1 MNARTLKLLIIEDDP
16 VLANIYRSRFDKAG
30 YEVEI
35 AADGQA
41 GFFRLYEK
49 PFDALLLD
57 LMLPQIS
64 GLEILR
70 KIRAQKSFGNLPV
83 IVFTNVYVGNL
94 AREALEAGANYV
106 VFKSNTTPQQVIE
119 LFNRL
124 LAEAAH
130 RTAVT
135 IAPQPTPPS
144 LPAPPPSPP
153 VAPASSAPAPGFT
166 PSYTPASPWGA
177 GAPISREG
185 QWSGEND
192 LLQTFL
198 NVAPASVQ
206 TLRRSLE
213 ELKST
218 PKFDDQLACLR
229 EMYRRVHALTGNA
242 GMAGLGV
249 VSHISAVFEALLKDV
264 CETPAYLNAC
274 SLQTISQT
282 LEFLNQ
288 LIALGTSIE
297 PLEMS
302 RSTVLVVDD
311 EAISRRVMM
320 YAVDNAHMNPVC
332 ARSSRLALQLLED
345 NPFTVVITDIDLPEM
360 NGFELCNRLRELP
373 VHKET
378 PVIFVTGL
386 SNFEHRAYSVL
397 SGGND
402 LVTKPILLIE
412 LTVKLVTIAI
422 QKAIARRQKRPDV
435 IAG

>member
-1 MNARTLKLLIIEDDP
+1 MNSRTLKLLIIEDDP

-83 IVFTNVYVGNL
+83 IVFTNIYVGNL

-124 LAEAAH
+124 LAEAAN
-130 RTAVT
+130 RTAGT
-135 IAPQPTPPS
+135 IATPP
-144 LPAPPPSPP
+144 PPPP
-153 VAPASSAPAPGFT
+153 VAPASPAPASEFT
-166 PSYTPASPWGA
+166 PSYTPASPWGT
-177 GAPISREG
+177 GAPMSREG

-198 NVAPASVQ
+198 NVAPASLQ

-213 ELKST
+213 ELKGTS
-218 PKFDDQLACLR
+218 KLDDQLACLR

-332 ARSSRLALQLLED
+332 TRNSRLALQLLED

-360 NGFELCNRLRELP
+360 NGFELCIRLRELP
-373 VHKET
+373 AHKET
-378 PVIFVTGL
+378 PVIFVTVL

-422 QKAIARRQKRPDV
+422 QKAIARRQKRPAG
-435 IAG
+435 IA

>member
-1 MNARTLKLLIIEDDP
+1 MNSHSHKLLIIEDDP
-16 VLANIYRSRFDKAG
+16 VLANIYRSRFEKAG

-35 AADGQA
+35 AADGQE

-124 LAEAAH
+124 LAEAAS
-130 RTAVT
+130 RSAG
-135 IAPQPTPPS
+135 PPPPT
-144 LPAPPPSPP
+144 APPALLPP
-153 VAPASSAPAPGFT
+153 PPPTIPAAPASPAPAPGFT
-166 PSYTPASPWGA
+166 PSYTPASPWGT

-213 ELKST
+213 ELKGT
-218 PKFDDQLACLR
+218 PKFDDQIACLR

-274 SLQTISQT
+274 SQQTISQT

-332 ARSSRLALQLLED
+332 ARSSSLALQLLED
-345 NPFTVVITDIDLPEM
+345 NPFTVVITDIDLPNM
-360 NGFELCNRLRELP
+360 NGFELCARLRELP
-373 VHKET
+373 AHKET
-378 PVIFVTGL
+378 PVIFVTAL

-422 QKAIARRQKRPDV
+422 QKAIARRPRRPEGIPV
-435 IAG
+435 

>member
-1 MNARTLKLLIIEDDP
+1 MNSRTLKLLIIEDDP
-16 VLANIYRSRFDKAG
+16 VLANIYRSRFEKAG

-35 AADGQA
+35 AVEGQA

-83 IVFTNVYVGNL
+83 IVFTNIYVGNL

-124 LAEAAH
+124 LAEAAN
-130 RTAVT
+130 RTAGT
-135 IAPQPTPPS
+135 SATPP
-144 LPAPPPSPP
+144 PPPP
-153 VAPASSAPAPGFT
+153 VAAASPAPASEFT
-166 PSYTPASPWGA
+166 PSYTPASPWGT
-177 GAPISREG
+177 GAPISREE

-198 NVAPASVQ
+198 NVVPASLQ
-206 TLRRSLE
+206 TLRCSLE
-213 ELKST
+213 ELQGT
-218 PKFDDQLACLR
+218 PTLDDQLACLR

-249 VSHISAVFEALLKDV
+249 VSHLSAVFEALLQDV

-332 ARSSRLALQLLED
+332 ARNSRLALQLLED
-345 NPFTVVITDIDLPEM
+345 NPFTVVVTDIDLPEM
-360 NGFELCNRLRELP
+360 NGFELCTRLRELP
-373 VHKET
+373 AHKET
-378 PVIFVTGL
+378 PVIFVTAL

-422 QKAIARRQKRPDV
+422 QKAIARRPKRP
-435 IAG
+435 AGITG